1 LTQTGRL
8 SSIEPNLQNIPIRI
22 DEGKQIR
29 KAFVPQHED
38 WEIFSADYSQV
49 ELRVLAHIS
58 GDEHMQ
64 EAFNEDYD
72 IHAHTAMRIFGLD
85 STDEVTPNMRRQAKA
100 TNFGIVYG
108 ISDYG
113 LSQNIGISR
122 KKAAEFIASY
132 FEQYP
137 GVKKYMDDIV
147 KYARE
152 NGYVETIMHRRR
164 YLPDIHSRNFN
175 IRNFAQRTAMNTPIQ
190 GSAADIIKVAMI
202 NMQKMLEKENLQA
215 NLLLQ
220 VHDEMIFEAPKSEIA
235 TLEKLV
241 PSVMDSAVKLDVP
254 LKVETAHGKTWYEA
268 K

>member
-1 LTQTGRL
+1 
-8 SSIEPNLQNIPIRI
+8 
-22 DEGKQIR
+22 
-29 KAFVPQHED
+29 
-38 WEIFSADYSQV
+38 
-49 ELRVLAHIS
+49 
-58 GDEHMQ
+58 
-64 EAFNEDYD
+64 
-72 IHAHTAMRIFGLD
+72 
-85 STDEVTPNMRRQAKA
+85 
-100 TNFGIVYG
+100 
-108 ISDYG
+108 
-113 LSQNIGISR
+113 
-122 KKAAEFIASY
+122 
-132 FEQYP
+132 
-137 GVKKYMDDIV
+137 MDDIV

-164 YLPDIHSRNFN
+164 YLPDIHSSNFN
-175 IRNFAQRTAMNTPIQ
+175 VRNFAKRTAMNTPIQ

-220 VHDEMIFEAPKSEIA
+220 VHDEMIFEAPKSEIE